1 MLNNHDEIG
10 FGQKM
15 YQLISELF
23 PICRSITGEGF
34 RRSLRI
40 LQQHIPLQLYEVPS
54 GTAVYDWTVPREWNI
69 RDAYLKNEQGK
80 KVIDFNESN
89 LHIMSYSSPIQK
101 KMSLSELKPHLFTIP
116 DRPDWI
122 PYRTSYYAENW
133 GFCLSQRQFETLEDG
148 IYEVFIDSSLE
159 DGNLTYGEFL
169 HRGQTD
175 EEVLISCHS
184 CHPSLCN
191 DNLTGMALATCLAK
205 YLSQFS
211 LRYSYRFIFI
221 PATIGSITW
230 LSLNE
235 SQVPSIKHGLVMT
248 CVGDP
253 GKLTYKKSRQ
263 GDAEIDKAVSHVLKN
278 SGQEFEI
285 IDFYPYGYD
294 ERQYCSPGFDLPVG
308 SLTRSSQGRYP
319 EYHTSADNLE
329 FIKPEYLAN
338 SFSTY
343 LRVINILENN
353 RKYINKQP
361 KCEPQLGKRGL
372 YGALGGKQNVK
383 ESEFA
388 MLWVLNF
395 SDGRYSLLDIA
406 EKSNLKFE
414 LIQEAATTLVKYN
427 LLDKITS

>member
-1 MLNNHDEIG
+1 
-10 FGQKM
+10 
-15 YQLISELF
+15 
-23 PICRSITGEGF
+23 
-34 RRSLRI
+34 
-40 LQQHIPLQLYEVPS
+40 
-54 GTAVYDWTVPREWNI
+54 
-69 RDAYLKNEQGK
+69 
-80 KVIDFNESN
+80 
-89 LHIMSYSSPIQK
+89 
-101 KMSLSELKPHLFTIP
+101 
-116 DRPDWI
+116 
-122 PYRTSYYAENW
+122 
-133 GFCLSQRQFETLEDG
+133 
-148 IYEVFIDSSLE
+148 
-159 DGNLTYGEFL
+159 
-169 HRGQTD
+169 
-175 EEVLISCHS
+175 
-184 CHPSLCN
+184 
-191 DNLTGMALATCLAK
+191 
-205 YLSQFS
+205 
-211 LRYSYRFIFI
+211 
-221 PATIGSITW
+221 
-230 LSLNE
+230 
-235 SQVPSIKHGLVMT
+235 MT